1 MGFAVGLPLV
11 VLLAILQSAVF
22 SHLGLFEG
30 RPDLV
35 LLAVVAWSLAG
46 RTHEAMAWGFAG
58 GLALDLLSGL
68 PLGISALSLVAIA
81 YLASLTEGRFWE
93 GHLLVPLGAALFGGL
108 LFHAIELA
116 ALWLS
121 GHPID
126 LAVAAAR
133 ILLPSLFLDVV
144 LAIPALQAASSMR
157 EALFPP
163 KVTVG

>member
-1 MGFAVGLPLV
+1 MGFAVGIPLV
-11 VLLAILQSAVF
+11 VFLAILQSAVF

-35 LLAVVAWSLAG
+35 LLAVIAWSFSG
-46 RTHEAMAWGFAG
+46 RTNEAMVWGFAG

-68 PLGISALSLVAIA
+68 PLGVSALSLVAIA

-93 GHLLVPLGAALFGGL
+93 GHLLVPVAAALLAGL
-108 LFHAIELA
+108 LFHAVELGSV
-116 ALWLS
+116 WLG
-121 GHPID
+121 GHPVD
-126 LAVAAAR
+126 LGVAAAR

-144 LAIPALQAASSMR
+144 LSLPAVQAAGSLRDS
-157 EALFPP
+157 LFPP

>member
-1 MGFAVGLPLV
+1 MGFFIGVPI
-11 VLLAILQSAVF
+11 VLLLAVLQSAVF
-22 SHLGLFEG
+22 SHLGLLEG

-35 LLAVVAWSLAG
+35 LLAVIAWSLAG
-46 RTHEAMAWGFAG
+46 RANEAMAWGFAG

-68 PLGISALSLVAIA
+68 PLGVSALSLVAIA

-93 GHLLVPLGAALFGGL
+93 GHLLVPIGAALAGGA
-108 LFHAIELA
+108 LFHAVEVLA
-116 ALWLS
+116 LALG

-126 LAVAAAR
+126 LAVLAPR
-133 ILLPSLFLDVV
+133 ILLPSLFMDVI
-144 LAIPALQAASSMR
+144 LALPAFQAAGSLR